1 MKDVQ
6 KRFDKYQKKR
16 PNVSTFVNFAAAAK
30 GTRLKHDT
38 LRRWFNKLVEK
49 EDYEGVSK
57 FDILRCLDA
66 LSNPPRTTR
75 NSPNSSIRGL
85 PTEVGGD

>member
-6 KRFDKYQKKR
+6 KRFDNYQKKR
-16 PNVSTFVNFAAAAK
+16 PNVSTLVNFAAATK

-38 LRRWFNKLVEK
+38 LRRWFNKLVET

-57 FDILRCLDA
+57 VDILRWLDGLA
-66 LSNPPRTTR
+66 NPSRTTR
-75 NSPNSSIRGL
+75 NGTDASISGASSVSD
-85 PTEVGGD
+85 EV